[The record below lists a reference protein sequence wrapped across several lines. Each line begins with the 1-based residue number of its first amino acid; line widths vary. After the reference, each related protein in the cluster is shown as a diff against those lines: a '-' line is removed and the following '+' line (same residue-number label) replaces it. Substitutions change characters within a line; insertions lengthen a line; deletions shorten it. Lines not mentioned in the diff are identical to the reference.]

1 MVEGLTKAFGA
12 SKALDD
18 LTLAVPRGQ
27 FVGVIGR
34 SGAGKSTLLRSLNGL
49 ATPTSGRITWDGRD
63 VGALR
68 DAGCAS
74 GAGAAR

>member
-1 MVEGLTKAFGA
+1 MLVVEGLTKAFGA

-34 SGAGKSTLLRSLNGL
+34 SGRWRRRPAGESPGTG
-49 ATPTSGRITWDGRD
+49 GTWARCG
-63 VGALR
+63 
-68 DAGCAS
+68 DAGCGN